1 MGPTAKPRLKCVGS
15 SAHDRDKGVVWCGW
29 VVGGC
34 VVLKVYKINVYSCVV
49 QVSWI
54 RLSDVSLLAV
64 GGYTYTSDLRLEAE
78 REEAGGEEGSSSWA
92 LVIRNVSTGD
102 AGQYECQVELQAIKR
117 RSWRRSL
124 LGPSPG

>member
-1 MGPTAKPRLKCVGS
+1 M
-15 SAHDRDKGVVWCGW
+15 
-29 VVGGC
+29 
-34 VVLKVYKINVYSCVV
+34 

-78 REEAGGEEGSSSWA
+78 REEAGGEEEGSSSWA